1 LNDSIP
7 YNLSMVGKI
16 RTKEKCPLCKGK
28 FEGEPLRC
36 PTCKIPPT
44 RYYLDLY
51 WKKQHKLYSD
61 QDGYPI
67 TSWEQASRLLAHIR
81 YEIDREQK
89 SKGKFTFDP
98 RNYVKRDLKT
108 LRFESFIRTWLER
121 RQKEIDRGHL
131 SRGYLRSV
139 KSYTVNHLIPFF
151 GAVNIREIN
160 EGMIEDFRDQLPVSL
175 ATKTAANILGLL
187 RKVLQDAHRRQD
199 IERVPFFPKVEIG
212 DPDIRWLDAEDQ
224 VRVLEHIADLVRRAF
239 FIFSFHQATR
249 PGEARALRWPDIDFR
264 RDQVTIRGAM
274 DEEVYRPFTKERD
287 CRVLPL
293 HPEVRRALEALP
305 RDITGFVF
313 TFRGNP
319 LNHKLIYRTW
329 CRAAAVAGIDVTCY
343 QGTRHSGASQAINA
357 GVHPKVIQAFLGHKD
372 ARSTARYSHLRTET
386 LKEFWDKPQSSPG
399 TFGAN
404 GKVVNFKGK
413 KN

>member
-1 LNDSIP
+1 
-7 YNLSMVGKI
+7 MVGKI
-16 RTKEKCPLCKGK
+16 RTKEKCPSCQGR

-36 PTCKIPPT
+36 PACKIPPT

-51 WKKQHKLYSD
+51 WKRQHKLYSD
-61 QDGYPI
+61 QDGYPLA
-67 TSWEQASRLLAHIR
+67 SWEQASRFLAHIR
-81 YEIDREQK
+81 YEVDRERK

-98 RNYVKRDLKT
+98 RNYVKRDLKAY
-108 LRFESFIRTWLER
+108 RFENYIKAWFER

-139 KSYTVNHLIPFF
+139 KSYTVNHLTPYFDT
-151 GAVNIREIN
+151 VNIREMN

-175 ATKTAANILGLL
+175 ATKTVANILGLL
-187 RKVLQDAHRRQD
+187 RKVLQDAYRRRD

-212 DPDIRWLDAEDQ
+212 DPDIRWLDEEDQ
-224 VRVLEHIADLVRRAF
+224 VKVLEHIVDPVRRAF

-249 PGEARALRWPDIDFR
+249 PGEARALRWEDIDFR
-264 RDQVTIRGAM
+264 RDQVTIRAAM
-274 DEEVYRPFTKERD
+274 DEEVYRPHTKERD
-287 CRVLPL
+287 CRKLPL
-293 HPEVRRALEALP
+293 HKNVRQALEALP

-313 TFRGNP
+313 TFRGKP
-319 LNHKLIYRTW
+319 LNHKLIYKTW
-329 CRAAAVAGIDVTCY
+329 CRATLGAGIDVTCY

-372 ARSTARYSHLRTET
+372 ARSTARYAHLRTDT
-386 LKEFWDKPQSSPG
+386 LKEFWDKPQSSPD

-413 KN
+413 KG